1 MLRIRFLFLMGV
13 FLGCQKEAPFE
24 PKSARLQTLQTFGG
38 ERNDEAFD
46 ISVAPDGSYWV
57 WAETQSTAI
66 AEHPREA
73 TDFDAWGLHF
83 SNAHVLEQQIFLG
96 GAADDRPQRTLSLL
110 NTDRLIVGSTTDDS
124 SAGQQDFW
132 LQRITEDG
140 ELIWKKTYGFS
151 GVEIAYDALEMPNG
165 DLIVCGI
172 MDVTAAGGLGNF
184 PADKSSQKHAGGDYW
199 VLRLNPQGE
208 LLWSRYFGGTNTD
221 TAYAVQSDTEGN
233 LWVLGTSDSSDFDVT
248 GNRGTYDGWL
258 LVLNPQ
264 GNLLRQASFGGTQLE
279 NIRVLEPSSQGDFYI
294 VGDTRS
300 SDGDVSNT
308 LGGAD
313 IWVVKVSPTAEI
325 LWEKTFG
332 GPDFESAFDA
342 LATSNGGLVVVGSS
356 RSSSGDFTH
365 NNGYNDALA
374 FAIDAQ
380 GKLLWQKTWGG
391 SDFDRAYAIV
401 EDPLQGFRIVG
412 TTASSD
418 GDMPASNGF
427 YDIFVA
433 HLIPD
438 E

>member
-1 MLRIRFLFLMGV
+1 MGV
-13 FLGCQKEAPFE
+13 LLGCQKEIPFE
-24 PKSARLQTLQTFGG
+24 SKSARIQTLHTFGG
-38 ERNDEAFD
+38 ERNDQAFD
-46 ISVAPDGSYWV
+46 ITVTPDGSYWV
-57 WAETQSTAI
+57 LAETQSTAI
-66 AEHPREA
+66 ADLPREA
-73 TDFDAWGLHF
+73 TDFDAWGLYF
-83 SNAHVLEQQIFLG
+83 SNSHVLEQQMFFG
-96 GAADDRPQRTLSLL
+96 GTADDRPQRMLSLS
-110 NTDRLIVGSTTDDS
+110 NRDVLIVGSTTGVS

-132 LQRITEDG
+132 LQRIAANG
-140 ELIWKKTYGFS
+140 ELIWYKTYGFS

-165 DLIVCGI
+165 DLVICGI
-172 MDVTAAGGLGNF
+172 MDVSAAGGLGNF
-184 PADKSSQKHAGGDYW
+184 PDAKNTQKHAGGDYW
-199 VLRLNPQGE
+199 VMRLNSQGE

-221 TAYAVQSDTEGN
+221 TAYAIQSDEEGN
-233 LWVLGTSDSSDFDVT
+233 LWILGTSDSSDFDVAN
-248 GNRGTYDGWL
+248 NRGTYDGWL

-264 GNLLRQASFGGTQLE
+264 GDLLRQANFGGTQLE
-279 NIRVLEPSSQGDFYI
+279 NIRVLEPSSQGHFYV

-300 SDGDVSNT
+300 SDGDVSNSF
-308 LGGAD
+308 GGAD
-313 IWVVKVSPTAEI
+313 IWVIKVGPRAEI

-342 LATSNGGLVVVGSS
+342 LATPNGGLVIVGSS
-356 RSSSGDFTH
+356 RSSVGNFTE

-391 SDFDRAYAIV
+391 SDFDRAYAIAQ
-401 EDPLQGFRIVG
+401 DPLKGYRIVG

-433 HLIPD
+433 HVIPY